1 MPKIKEVI
9 VVEGQDDTKNLQRF
23 FTVDTFET
31 NGSAINQ
38 TDLAQLKQLQAK
50 RGLIVFT
57 DPDFNG
63 ERIRKIITQ
72 AIPDAKHAFLPR
84 QAGVPKKKGGSLGV
98 EHANEEALTT
108 ALTTAKVSH
117 EKGAQVPQIPTG
129 VLLQAR
135 LLGHPS
141 ARARR
146 ERLGELLG
154 IGYTNGKQLKRRL
167 AMFQITPEALV
178 AAIHQLDEEE

>member
-57 DPDFNG
+57 
-63 ERIRKIITQ
+63 
-72 AIPDAKHAFLPR
+72 
-84 QAGVPKKKGGSLGV
+84 
-98 EHANEEALTT
+98 
-108 ALTTAKVSH
+108 
-117 EKGAQVPQIPTG
+117 
-129 VLLQAR
+129 
-135 LLGHPS
+135 
-141 ARARR
+141 
-146 ERLGELLG
+146 
-154 IGYTNGKQLKRRL
+154 
-167 AMFQITPEALV
+167 
-178 AAIHQLDEEE
+178 

>member
-1 MPKIKEVI
+1 MIRKIYN
-9 VVEGQDDTKNLQRF
+9 DF

-84 QAGVPKKKGGSLGV
+84 QAGVPKKK
-98 EHANEEALTT
+98 
-108 ALTTAKVSH
+108 
-117 EKGAQVPQIPTG
+117 
-129 VLLQAR
+129 
-135 LLGHPS
+135 
-141 ARARR
+141 RR
-146 ERLGELLG
+146 
-154 IGYTNGKQLKRRL
+154 
-167 AMFQITPEALV
+167 
-178 AAIHQLDEEE
+178 